1 MNSSR
6 RITLGI
12 ELIDEPGWMGGT
24 LYLRNLALSLA
35 RLPAGERPR
44 IRLLGSA
51 PAVAAVVR
59 ASGSPSLFANQ
70 RGENLTS
77 RFLRRLGWRSRGSD
91 TIDVVYPGFGSG
103 WPGAVT
109 IHWVPDFQHRHLPA
123 MFQTEEIAARD
134 KSIGAIA
141 STPGVVVFSSQVA
154 AEDFRRFFPD
164 HVATPRIWH
173 FCSLIAP
180 KRTPSDSSPKILG
193 NIPDKYLY
201 LPNQFWVHKNHTT
214 VLKALALLREK
225 QQLKIPLVC
234 TGAQSDRRNVEHFNN
249 LRGFIREKGL
259 GDQIHLLGLL
269 ARDEQVEVLRRA
281 AAIVQPSQFEGWS
294 TVVEDARAIGRPI
307 FLSDI
312 PVHREQ
318 NPPAAHFFHP
328 ESAEELAT
336 LLATNWTS
344 LKPGPDPTAERSA
357 KAKTD
362 ERVLSSAREFCSI
375 VGNAITLKR
384 QTNDPAIYT

>member
-1 MNSSR
+1 MNNYR
-6 RITLGI
+6 RLTLGI
-12 ELIDEPGWMGGT
+12 ELINEPGWMGGT

-51 PAVAAVVR
+51 LAVAAVVR
-59 ASGSPSLFANQ
+59 ASGSPSLFANE
-70 RGENLTS
+70 RGNNLFI
-77 RFLRRLGWRSRGSD
+77 RFVRRLGWHHRASD
-91 TIDVVYPGFGSG
+91 KIDVVYPGFGAG
-103 WPGAVT
+103 WPGAVKV
-109 IHWVPDFQHRHLPA
+109 HWVPDFQHRHLPA
-123 MFQTEEIAARD
+123 MFQPGEIAARD

-164 HVATPRIWH
+164 NLATPRVWH

-180 KRTPSDSSPKILG
+180 KRAPSDSSPKILR
-193 NIPDKYLY
+193 NVPDKYLY
-201 LPNQFWVHKNHTT
+201 LPNQFWVHKNHIN

-234 TGAQSDRRNVEHFNN
+234 TGAQSDRRNIEHFNN

-259 GDQIHLLGLL
+259 GNQIHLLGLL
-269 ARDEQVEVLRRA
+269 ARDEQVEVFRRA
-281 AAIVQPSQFEGWS
+281 AAIVQPSLFEGWS

-318 NPPAAHFFHP
+318 NPPSAHFFNP
-328 ESAEELAT
+328 QSEEELAA
-336 LLATNWTS
+336 LLATNWAS
-344 LKPGPDPTAERSA
+344 LNSGPDHATEQHA
-357 KAKTD
+357 KAKT
-362 ERVLSSAREFCSI
+362 EARVLNSAREFCEI
-375 VGNAITLKR
+375 VEKAIT
-384 QTNDPAIYT
+384 TS